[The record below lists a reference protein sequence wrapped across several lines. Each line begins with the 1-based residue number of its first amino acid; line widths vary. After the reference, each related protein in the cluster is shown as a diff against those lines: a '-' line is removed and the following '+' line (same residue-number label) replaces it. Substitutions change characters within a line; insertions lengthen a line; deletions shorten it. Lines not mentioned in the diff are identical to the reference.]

1 MPPISVSILGILSD
15 IDHSLRYMH
24 GLGTPFRGIIEAR
37 RFRRQSS
44 FMPSKIPP
52 GRTRGWIVP
61 IGGAENKENDRRI
74 LERFVRVSG
83 GAAADIVVIPT
94 ASRMHETGPRYE
106 KLFQDLG
113 AAHVTVMDFDT
124 RRDCQEPGRLRRL
137 EEATGIFF
145 TGGNQL
151 RVTTLLG
158 GTPVAKLIRA
168 RNAHGVTVG
177 GTSAGASILSEH
189 MIAFGD
195 EGSSVISGSVRLAP
209 GLGLTNRF
217 IIDQHFRERDR
228 LGRLITALAHNPFAI
243 GIGLD
248 EDTAAFIS
256 PDETLEVE
264 GSGGVTVVDASD
276 VSFSSIGE
284 VSEGQP
290 VCVLGLRLHIL
301 VAGATFN
308 LRTRLAASGGL
319 VQPKE

>member
-1 MPPISVSILGILSD
+1 
-15 IDHSLRYMH
+15 
-24 GLGTPFRGIIEAR
+24 
-37 RFRRQSS
+37 
-44 FMPSKIPP
+44 MPSKIPP
-52 GRTRGWIVP
+52 GKARGWIVP

-83 GAAADIVVIPT
+83 GTAADIVVIPT

-106 KLFQDLG
+106 TLFRDLG
-113 AAHVTVMDFDT
+113 AAQVSVMDFDT

-158 GTPVAKLIRA
+158 GTPVAKLIRV
-168 RNAHGVTVG
+168 RNAQGVTVG

-308 LRTRLAASGGL
+308 LRTRLAASGRL